1 MGKNKVLCMLVLLCM
16 TGLLILGGCSS
27 EPDSS
32 AGETAQEKEAEN
44 LGEFSMEDIE
54 GNIYT
59 QEMFADYDLTMVNVF
74 ATWCSPCI
82 REMPDLERLRNDMAS
97 QGVNVTGIVLDAVTD
112 SGSIDEDAVENAK
125 LLAEK
130 AGVTYPFLIPDE
142 GQLNGRLSGINA
154 VPETFFV
161 DREGNITGE
170 TYIGSHELEDW
181 KAIVEEELKGAV
193 K

>member
-97 QGVNVTGIVLDAVTD
+97 QGVNVTGIVLEAVTD

>member
-44 LGEFSMEDIE
+44 LGELSMEDIE

>member
-16 TGLLILGGCSS
+16 TGLLILGGCGS